1 MKEIDIKTIQSIINK
16 QIDAIN
22 LKYII
27 IFIALNIIVALINWL
42 LQRNIKNI
50 ENTIYRKKVR
60 EDKRISVL
68 EQIYRR
74 LVAFSYCCSHEE
86 IRSQLNELIDLE
98 KYISENKLYITNRL
112 HKKIIKYTDYTKNLI
127 ADFRKKDVKQEMALL
142 NEIETEFNK

>member
-1 MKEIDIKTIQSIINK
+1 MKEIDIKTIQGLIDK
-16 QIDAIN
+16 QIEAIN

-27 IFIALNIIVALINWL
+27 IFIVLNLIVALINWL

-50 ENTIYRKKVR
+50 ENAIYRKKVR

-68 EQIYRR
+68 EQIYKR
-74 LVAFSYCCSHEE
+74 LVAFSQCCSHEE
-86 IRSQLNELIDLE
+86 IRNQLNELIDLE

-112 HKKIIKYTDYTKNLI
+112 HKKIIKYTDYTKNII
-127 ADFRKKDVKQEMALL
+127 ADFRKKDVKLEMALL